1 MGMSKGT
8 VGLAIAAA
16 CSLPANAIAFG
27 GTFLLDRDRAHVSTV
42 SSHTASN
49 FLPPISSFSGHGA
62 NAATKKSIE
71 AGLPCPTGHNWQAAD
86 STQEPV
92 RQKSAM
98 PNATPM
104 ASNKTASTS
113 KTSRN
118 GTDKSI
124 IFVGGKKAQ
133 AGTKAPAAAAKAGT
147 GELRHNQSNIRR
159 EEKK

>member
-16 CSLPANAIAFG
+16 CFLPGNVSAFG
-27 GTFLLDRDRAHVSTV
+27 RTFLLDRDRVHVSPV
-42 SSHTASN
+42 SSHIASN
-49 FLPPISSFSGHGA
+49 FLTLSLHLSGRGA
-62 NAATKKSIE
+62 NAAANQSIE
-71 AGLPCPTGHNWQAAD
+71 AGLSCPAGHPWRAAD

-92 RQKSAM
+92 RQKSAK

-104 ASNKTASTS
+104 ASNKTVATS
-113 KTSRN
+113 KTSRS

-124 IFVGGKKAQ
+124 IFVGGKKAP
-133 AGTKAPAAAAKAGT
+133 AGTKAPAAAAKAPTGT
-147 GELRHNQSNIRR
+147 IRHNQSNIRT

>member
-8 VGLAIAAA
+8 VGLAIAAV
-16 CSLPANAIAFG
+16 CFLPGNASAFG
-27 GTFLLDRDRAHVSTV
+27 RTLILDRDGVHISMA

-49 FLPPISSFSGHGA
+49 LLASISNFSNHGA
-62 NAATKKSIE
+62 NIAANRSVD
-71 AGLPCPTGHNWQAAD
+71 AGLPCPGGHPWQAAD
-86 STQEPV
+86 STQESAH
-92 RQKSAM
+92 QKSAK

-104 ASNKTASTS
+104 VPNKTASTS
-113 KTSRN
+113 KTSKS

-133 AGTKAPAAAAKAGT
+133 ASTKAPTAVANART
-147 GELRHNQSNIRR
+147 GELRHNQSTIRR

>member
-16 CSLPANAIAFG
+16 CFLPGNASAFG
-27 GTFLLDRDRAHVSTV
+27 RTLLIDRDRAHVSTV

-49 FLPPISSFSGHGA
+49 FLQPSSNFGGQGA
-62 NAATKKSIE
+62 NAAASKSID
-71 AGLPCPTGHNWQAAD
+71 AGLPCPNGHNWQAAD
-86 STQEPV
+86 SSQEPV
-92 RQKSAM
+92 RQKSAK
-98 PNATPM
+98 PNAAPM
-104 ASNKTASTS
+104 VQNKTASTS
-113 KTSRN
+113 KTSRR

-133 AGTKAPAAAAKAGT
+133 AGTKAPTAAANART

>member
-16 CSLPANAIAFG
+16 CFLPGNVSAFG
-27 GTFLLDRDRAHVSTV
+27 RTLILDRDRVHVSPV
-42 SSHTASN
+42 SSHIASN
-49 FLPPISSFSGHGA
+49 FLQPSSNFNGRGA
-62 NAATKKSIE
+62 RAPANRSLE
-71 AGLPCPTGHNWQAAD
+71 AGLPCPSGHPWQAAD
-86 STQEPV
+86 STQESV
-92 RQKSAM
+92 HQKSAK
-98 PNATPM
+98 PNATV
-104 ASNKTASTS
+104 SNKTASTS
-113 KTSRN
+113 KTSRR

-133 AGTKAPAAAAKAGT
+133 ASTKALAAAAKART